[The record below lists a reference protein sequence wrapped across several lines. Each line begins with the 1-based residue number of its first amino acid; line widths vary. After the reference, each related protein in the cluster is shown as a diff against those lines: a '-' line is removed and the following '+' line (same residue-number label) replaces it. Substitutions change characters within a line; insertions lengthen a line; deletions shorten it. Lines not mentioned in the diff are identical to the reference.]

1 MVEKGEKMQ
10 IEKRMQKLLNEIT
23 DSIQV
28 EADIVNLDGIIV
40 ASSDTTRIGKQD
52 SYIKSR
58 RAAETNN
65 NFAYNGRTYTKF
77 NANLNR
83 AYYLS
88 MMGTSE
94 VIRNYCILIISLIE
108 LHLKFTSQRMDKEDI
123 ICAAML
129 GQISDLEFQEA
140 VRKYNIDTATPR
152 CVFVIRTEG
161 MEATEVHKVMI
172 NVFPKD
178 MEDFLVLMDSQTVGL
193 VKTVIDEMDESDLI
207 QLGAAIEDTIL
218 SETSIKSYIGIGQV
232 KSSIYGIRE
241 SYKEAIKAMDVG
253 RTFEPNNRVFY
264 YDTLLLERFLSEVPV
279 NISEKYYKHIFHG
292 EVNKV
297 LNDEMIATIEKFF
310 ENNLNLS
317 ETSRQLYIH
326 RNTLVYRLD
335 KIQKTLGLDLRN
347 FHDAVTFKIMM
358 MLERQNRECSG

>member
-1 MVEKGEKMQ
+1 MGEKMQ
-10 IEKRMQKLLNEIT
+10 VEKRMQKVLYEIT

-40 ASSDTTRIGKQD
+40 ASSDQTRIGKQD
-52 SYIKSR
+52 SFIKTRNPSEKSNR
-58 RAAETNN
+58 FTHD
-65 NFAYNGRTYTKF
+65 GRTYIKF
-77 NANLNR
+77 NASFNR
-83 AYYLS
+83 IYYLS
-88 MMGTSE
+88 MAGTSRA
-94 VIRNYCILIISLIE
+94 VRNYCILVISLIE
-108 LHLKFTSQRMDKEDI
+108 LYLKSTTQRMDREDT

-129 GQISDLEFQEA
+129 GQISDLEFQEV
-140 VRKYNIDTATPR
+140 VRTYNIDAATPR

-161 MEATEVHKVMI
+161 MEAAEIHNVML
-172 NVFPKD
+172 NAFPKN
-178 MEDFLVLMDSQTVGL
+178 MEDFLVLIDSQTVGL
-193 VKTVIDEMDESDLI
+193 VKTVLDEMDESDLI

-218 SETSIKSYIGIGQV
+218 SETSVKSYIGIGQI
-232 KSSIYGIRE
+232 KNNIYGIRE

-253 RTFEPNNRVFY
+253 RTYEPNSRVFY

-358 MLERQNRECSG
+358 MLERQNRECSD